1 MYTNRE
7 HFPCSLLVLL
17 NKEVISHKSQIIKV
31 KNKNIP
37 NVLSRNGHWVEPCLL
52 SVDLCHRKR
61 PVSELRSHSL
71 NILYVTK
78 YVLNM
83 YNRDPS
89 ETRTLWRWRWSL
101 SGTFCLNEGQHTF
114 VTIMNT
120 AIRQTPN
127 NDLFF
132 LLFFFAPA
140 KVQPSWAGVWTCW
153 GGADLRTLQYDSGP
167 HIKHKRAHF

>member
-1 MYTNRE
+1 M
-7 HFPCSLLVLL
+7 
-17 NKEVISHKSQIIKV
+17 
-31 KNKNIP
+31 
-37 NVLSRNGHWVEPCLL
+37 SRVEPCPL

-89 ETRTLWRWRWSL
+89 ETRTLWRWWWSL

-114 VTIMNT
+114 VTDEHSNT
-120 AIRQTPN
+120 TNTEQWPFI
-127 NDLFF
+127 FCF
-132 LLFFFAPA
+132 LHPPKSSHLGQECGH
-140 KVQPSWAGVWTCW
+140 VGEVLISGHCSLTV
-153 GGADLRTLQYDSGP
+153 DHTLNTNVHISSCVINSVTEAFWFYLNRFSGFTD
-167 HIKHKRAHF
+167 HCMTL